1 MASSRSLTVPNPQF
15 GSAGD
20 GARRAAS
27 GGAGVGGVQGRFAI
41 DTSLSDASSA
51 FGDLT
56 KVAEQISFER
66 DAVKAVEA
74 ETKAILEG
82 QKQLDALDPL
92 APDYNDRVKAVA
104 ADARRIAL
112 ESSGITNSA
121 VKDDLTKRMERHAG
135 AFELNA
141 QRMRKV
147 AVSDEAIRVTKDSI
161 DATSAKI
168 RNDPANLALYSAEFA
183 TDLERIKVGMDPT
196 KVPVATR
203 MAADTFAED
212 QVRGYALKGN
222 YGAAREALKT
232 HAGSLKGSTSDTLS
246 NFIDGK
252 ENKARADGDRF
263 RNQTLAGVLV
273 DINDKAA
280 GNKDWVGDERQKIDT
295 MKAQG
300 AITPEGY
307 LHAVSNLNQAEK
319 VFKIETAK
327 NQVALTNGSNG
338 VLENQEQADRY
349 FKQMVGPIPF
359 GALATQGT
367 NEQWERTANVGVA
380 MAKEGRF
387 IPNEMNN
394 LLKNA
399 DEETNPQNAQRVG
412 RAAMLADDMSE
423 VAPRSLN
430 GVGLQDSGTL
440 AIVRAEAKR
449 LIEQGVPKAE
459 AYQQAAQTNMN
470 KGPLTIQ
477 EEKDRVETARKAIAG
492 MDLTAAA
499 TNALTTWTDRNVPFV
514 KMPGMDAAMGQE
526 WKRRYE
532 DAFARTGDPSRAKA
546 MADKGMTEIFGVS
559 RVGSVGKAV
568 PGLPEGVTP
577 EAAAM
582 NPAPAQLTSPRA
594 VVTRRPIEK
603 YMPPSA
609 RALEPDQQ
617 AVIIQNQIENGLKER
632 GINLAKDPDF
642 PALPAYRLLTDDRTE
657 NDLKNG
663 TIVTLPDGK
672 KERVFTPTYRIQVLR
687 PNSQGSYDD
696 VPGMGRFRPPTEAE
710 LLQDD
715 TYRKF
720 DAERITRDMGER
732 QKYLENQTE
741 IRNRQER
748 IVRQPVPKV
757 QPLVEPSRRPR

>member
-56 KVAEQISFER
+56 KVAQQISFER

-147 AVSDEAIRVTKDSI
+147 AVSDEAGRVYGDQVN
-161 DATSAKI
+161 AVSAKI
-168 RNDPANLALYSAEFA
+168 RNDPANIALYAAEFA
-183 TDLERIKVGMDPT
+183 GDAERLQVGMDPT
-196 KVPVATR
+196 KVPKYART
-203 MAADTFAED
+203 AADEFAKNQIIGFAE
-212 QVRGYALKGN
+212 KGN
-222 YGAAREALKT
+222 YGAARGALKAQAEHLDT
-232 HAGSLKGSTSDTLS
+232 GVVTSLS
-246 NFIDGK
+246 NFVDGK

-338 VLENQEQADRY
+338 VLENQEQANRY
-349 FKQMVGPIPF
+349 FKQMVGSLPF

-559 RVGSVGKAV
+559 RVGSVGK
-568 PGLPEGVTP
+568 GLPFAQG
-577 EAAAM
+577 
-582 NPAPAQLTSPRA
+582 PAEDINVALSTSPRA

>member
-1 MASSRSLTVPNPQF
+1 MAGNRNLTTPNPQF
-15 GSAGD
+15 ESTGNR
-20 GARRAAS
+20 ARGAAS
-27 GGAGVGGVQGRFAI
+27 GGSGVGQVQGRFAI
-41 DTSLSDASSA
+41 DTSVSDISTG
-51 FGDLT
+51 FGELT
-56 KVAEQISFER
+56 KVAQQISFER
-66 DAVKAVEA
+66 DAVKAVDA
-74 ETKAILEG
+74 ETKAIVEA

-104 ADARRIAL
+104 QDARRIAL

-121 VKDDLTKRMERHAG
+121 VKDDLTKRMDRHG
-135 AFELNA
+135 MAFELNG

-147 AVSDEAIRVTKDSI
+147 AVSDEAGRVYGDQVN
-161 DATSAKI
+161 AVSAKI
-168 RNDPANLALYSAEFA
+168 RNDPANIGLYAAEFA
-183 TDLERIKVGMDPT
+183 SDAERLQVGMDPT
-196 KVPVATR
+196 KVPKYARV
-203 MAADTFAED
+203 AADEFAKNQVIGFAE
-212 QVRGYALKGN
+212 KGN
-222 YGAAREALKT
+222 YGAARQALKT
-232 HAGSLKGSTSDTLS
+232 QAEHLDTGVVTSLS

-263 RNQTLAGVLV
+263 RSQNLAVALV
-273 DINDKAA
+273 EINDKANNVN
-280 GNKDWVGDERQKIDT
+280 GKEFVGDERQKLDQ
-295 MKAQG
+295 MRADG
-300 AITPEGY
+300 RLSPEGY

-387 IPNEMNN
+387 IPNEMGN

-399 DEETNPQNAQRVG
+399 DEETNPKNAQRVG

-449 LIEQGVPKAE
+449 LLEQGVPKAE
-459 AYQQAAQTNMN
+459 AYAQAAQLHMN

-477 EEKDRVETARKAIAG
+477 EEKDRVETARKEIAK

-499 TNALTTWTDRNVPFV
+499 TNALTTFADRNVPFV
-514 KMPGMDAAMGQE
+514 KTPGVDVAMGQE

-532 DAFARTGDPSRAKA
+532 DAFSRTGDPARAKA

-568 PGLPEGVTP
+568 PLLDDHSG
-577 EAAAM
+577 
-582 NPAPAQLTSPRA
+582 PAGKVPAQLTGPRA
-594 VVTRRPIEK
+594 TVTRRPIEK
-603 YMPPSA
+603 YLPPSA
-609 RALEPDQQ
+609 RGLDPDQQ

-657 NDLKNG
+657 QDLKNG
-663 TIVTLPDGK
+663 SL
-672 KERVFTPTYRIQVLR
+672 PTYRVQVLR
-687 PNSQGSYDD
+687 PKSQGSYDD
-696 VPGMGRFRPPTEAE
+696 VPGMGRFRPPTEQE
-710 LLQDD
+710 VLQDP
-715 TYRKF
+715 TYQQF
-720 DAERITRDMGER
+720 DAERIARDRNER

-748 IVRQPVPKV
+748 ITRQPIPKL
-757 QPLVEPSRRPR
+757 QPLIEPSRKPR